1 MGDGP
6 PPPDPAAGTD
16 DRSALAR
23 LEDLGDALETR
34 REREAAASPPGPDH
48 PGPDQPAPERPV
60 LDPDGPG
67 AVTRAG
73 LVGANVVVAGGT
85 LLSRLTGLAR
95 VMVFAG
101 VIGKGALADAYLIG
115 NETPNI
121 VYELL
126 IGGVLS
132 ATLVPLFT
140 SFLGHDDHA
149 GGERATNAVITVTL
163 AALAV
168 LTALAVLAAPAIF
181 RLYTFNTEG
190 TVDPDLFRRAGTQL
204 TRVFL
209 LQIFFYGA
217 AGLFNALLNSRR
229 RFFAAAW
236 SPVLA
241 NLIVIATLLTLP
253 RQAWEA
259 TDVLTNDRLRLTL
272 AVGTTAG
279 IAVMALVLVPAA
291 RRTGWRFQPVF
302 EPRHPAV
309 RRLATMSV
317 WTFGYVVANQVVV
330 SVVRNL
336 SGPGSGDLAAYLNAY
351 TFFVLPHG
359 LLAVS
364 IATTFQP
371 ELARAV
377 GRRDRRSFCDQASL
391 GVRMIAL
398 LTLPAG
404 VALFVLR
411 RPLIGLFLQRG
422 EFSALDGLITS
433 RALAGFAVGLC
444 GFSVYLFT
452 LRGFYAHQDTRT
464 PFVINC
470 GQCLL
475 NIAFAFAFVGRWGVL
490 GLGAA
495 FALSYLIAA
504 VWALQVLS
512 YKVPGFPF
520 RDVLA
525 SVARIAVAAVLGGEA
540 AWFVADRVGANTGA
554 AALAR
559 LLAGT
564 AVGLVVYVA
573 VLAVVRAPELRTLT
587 RRRGPAAPLPSG
599 P

>member
-1 MGDGP
+1 MAD
-6 PPPDPAAGTD
+6 DVAGTVDPPVDHSVD
-16 DRSALAR
+16 DRAALAR
-23 LEDLGDALETR
+23 LEDLGDALDR
-34 REREAAASPPGPDH
+34 HRELEAEQSEAVE
-48 PGPDQPAPERPV
+48 PAVTAISEP
-60 LDPDGPG
+60 
-67 AVTRAG
+67 VTRAG
-73 LVGANVVVAGGT
+73 LVGSNVVVAGGT

-95 VMVFAG
+95 VMVFAA

-140 SFLGHDDHA
+140 SFLASDDRVE
-149 GGERATNAVITVTL
+149 GDRATNAVITVTVV
-163 AALAV
+163 ALAV
-168 LTALAVLAAPAIF
+168 LTALAVLAAPLIF
-181 RLYTFNTEG
+181 RLYTLNTEG
-190 TVDPDLFRRAGTQL
+190 AVDPDVFRRVGTQL
-204 TRVFL
+204 TRIFL

-217 AGLFNALLNSRR
+217 AGLFNAFLNSRR

-236 SPVLA
+236 SPILSNV
-241 NLIVIATLLTLP
+241 IVIVTLLTLP
-253 RQAWEA
+253 DQTWAA

-279 IAVMALVLVPAA
+279 IAAMALVLLPAA
-291 RRTGWRFQPVF
+291 RRAGLHYRPVF

-309 RRLATMSV
+309 RRLLMMSA

-330 SVVRNL
+330 TVVRNL
-336 SGPGSGDLAAYLNAY
+336 SGPGSGGSAAYFNAY

-377 GRRDRRSFCDQASL
+377 GRRDRQSFCAQASL

-411 RPLIGLFLQRG
+411 RPLIGLFLQHG
-422 EFSALDGLITS
+422 EFTGIDSLVTS
-433 RALAGFAVGLC
+433 RALAGFAVGLF
-444 GFSVYLFT
+444 GFSIYLFT

-470 GQCLL
+470 GQCLM
-475 NIAFAFAFVGRWGVL
+475 NIVFAVAFVGRWGVL

-495 FALSYLIAA
+495 FALSYVLAA

-512 YKVPGFPF
+512 YKVPGFPH
-520 RDVLA
+520 RDVLR
-525 SVARIAVAAVLGGEA
+525 SIFRIAVAAVLGGEA
-540 AWFVADRVGANTGA
+540 AWLVADRVGANTGA
-554 AALAR
+554 EALTR
-559 LLAGT
+559 LLAGS
-564 AVGLVVYVA
+564 AVGLAVYVA
-573 VLAVVRAPELRTLT
+573 VLALLRAPELRTIT
-587 RRRGPAAPLPSG
+587 RRRA
-599 P
+599 